1 MVSHRM
7 DMNAL
12 LFAIDKIGLNGIR
25 VVKKGGFKGLHG
37 CRLITADW

>member
-25 VVKKGGFKGLHG
+25 VVKKGGFKGLHD
-37 CRLITADW
+37 CRLITTDW